1 MATVCTLAGRLLTV
15 EIKWADN
22 PEKWAELCGLDNAYH
37 GMVFAEALAQMGN
50 VAYLI
55 YVRTHWLRDA
65 GGRVYESLC
74 GVSIFTGH

>member
-1 MATVCTLAGRLLTV
+1 
-15 EIKWADN
+15 
-22 PEKWAELCGLDNAYH
+22 
-37 GMVFAEALAQMGN
+37 MVFAEALAQMGN